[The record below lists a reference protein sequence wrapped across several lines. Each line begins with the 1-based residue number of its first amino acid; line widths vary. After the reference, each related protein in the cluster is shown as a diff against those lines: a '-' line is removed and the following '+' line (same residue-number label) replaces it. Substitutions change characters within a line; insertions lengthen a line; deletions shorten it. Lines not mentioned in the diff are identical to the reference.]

1 MNKQEVK
8 SFVIKSLF
16 TDDNQR
22 QIAVMERYINW
33 LKNELLHTGVEEHQI
48 KEEVKISAEPDQI
61 ELAEKIMN
69 EPPQLDVQLEEY
81 KPF

>member
-1 MNKQEVK
+1 MQAKEVK
-8 SFVIKSLF
+8 AFVIKSLF

-33 LKNELLHTGVEEHQI
+33 LKNEPLHTEEFKTEPEVE
-48 KEEVKISAEPDQI
+48 KISGDQQV
-61 ELAEKIMN
+61 ELAEKIMG
-69 EPPQLDVQLEEY
+69 EPAQSDVQLEEF